1 MSYVAG
7 FLTFMSIGGF
17 PSFVEDMKVHG
28 FRPIAKTPKK
38 ICLAYFQHHPH
49 KILAD
54 NNRRWWFSILLV
66 LQVFSRERLNGH
78 YGVAAFVIGTS
89 LSSLPFL
96 FLISIVSGSI
106 VYFMVQL
113 HPGWDH
119 FVYFVLML
127 FACVACVES
136 LMMAVAS
143 VVPNFLMG
151 IITGAGIQVYNSFFC
166 ISFVGI
172 SSLQ

>member
-1 MSYVAG
+1 
-7 FLTFMSIGGF
+7 
-17 PSFVEDMKVHG
+17 
-28 FRPIAKTPKK
+28 
-38 ICLAYFQHHPH
+38 
-49 KILAD
+49 
-54 NNRRWWFSILLV
+54 
-66 LQVFSRERLNGH
+66 
-78 YGVAAFVIGTS
+78 VAAFVIGNS

-96 FLISIVSGSI
+96 FLISVVSGVI

-151 IITGAGIQVYNSFFC
+151 IITGAGIQVRTQMDGKIIKSDCLN
-166 ISFVGI
+166 ISVKVARYTSKSRFDLSVSKI
-172 SSLQ
+172 V

>member
-28 FRPIAKTPKK
+28 FGPIAKTPEKN
-38 ICLAYFQHHPH
+38 CLAYFQHQPH

-54 NNRRWWFSILLV
+54 NNKGWWFSILLV

-78 YGVAAFVIGTS
+78 YGVAAFVIGNS

-96 FLISIVSGSI
+96 FLISVVSGSI

-151 IITGAGIQVYNSFFC
+151 IITGAGIQV
-166 ISFVGI
+166 
-172 SSLQ
+172 

>member
-1 MSYVAG
+1 M
-7 FLTFMSIGGF
+7 
-17 PSFVEDMKVHG
+17 
-28 FRPIAKTPKK
+28 
-38 ICLAYFQHHPH
+38 
-49 KILAD
+49 
-54 NNRRWWFSILLV
+54 

-78 YGVAAFVIGTS
+78 YGVAAFVIGNS

-96 FLISIVSGSI
+96 LLISVVSGSI

-119 FVYFVLML
+119 FLFFVLML

-151 IITGAGIQVYNSFFC
+151 IITGAGIQVQI
-166 ISFVGI
+166 ISP
-172 SSLQ
+172 SNK